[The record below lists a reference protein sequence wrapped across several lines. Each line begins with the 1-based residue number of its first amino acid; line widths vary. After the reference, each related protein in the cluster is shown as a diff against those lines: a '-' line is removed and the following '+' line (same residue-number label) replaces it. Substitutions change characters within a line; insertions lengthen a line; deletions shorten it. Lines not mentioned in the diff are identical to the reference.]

1 MKHGVIKESIVAV
14 RSKNDSKSE
23 MINQFFLGETFTV
36 KENDLKW
43 VKITSFLD
51 NYEGWIEKNSIIF
64 MSEEDYKSLN
74 SNIVINKT
82 ESNLIT
88 PDGSTMII
96 PIGCQ
101 ISSAD
106 YLNFKKIK
114 IESNSTDINIFLN
127 SPYLWGGKTKFGID
141 CSGLSQIY
149 FRTKNIFIKRD
160 AKDQYDSGS
169 EIERIDEAEKDDLCF
184 FGDSK
189 DNITHVGI
197 YLESRKIIHSFN
209 RVRIDELNEKGIIN
223 SDSLKLTHK
232 LQGIRRITQP

>member
-1 MKHGVIKESIVAV
+1 MKHGVIKESVVAV
-14 RSKNDSKSE
+14 RSKNNSKSE
-23 MINQFFLGETFTV
+23 MINQMFFGETFTV
-36 KENDLKW
+36 IENEPKW
-43 VKITSFLD
+43 LKITSFLD
-51 NYEGWIEKNSIIF
+51 NYDGWIEKNSIFLI
-64 MSEEDYKSLN
+64 SKNDYESLN

-88 PDGSTMII
+88 HDGSKMII

-106 YLNFKKIK
+106 YLNFKNIQ
-114 IESNSTDINIFLN
+114 IESNSSKIDIFLN

-149 FRTKNIFIKRD
+149 FRTKNIFIQRD
-160 AKDQYDSGS
+160 AKDQYESGT

-184 FGDSK
+184 FGDTK

-197 YLESRKIIHSFN
+197 YLGSRKIIHAFN
-209 RVRIDELNEKGIIN
+209 RVRIDKLNEKGIIN
-223 SDSLKLTHK
+223 SDTLELTHN
-232 LQGIRRITQP
+232 LQGIRRII

>member
-1 MKHGVIKESIVAV
+1 MKHGVIKESVVAV
-14 RSKNDSKSE
+14 RSKNNSKSE
-23 MINQFFLGETFTV
+23 MINQMFFGETFTV
-36 KENDLKW
+36 LENNLKW

-51 NYEGWIEKNSIIF
+51 NYDGWIEKNSIFLI
-64 MSEEDYKSLN
+64 SKNDYESLN

-88 PDGSTMII
+88 HDGSTMII

-106 YLNFKKIK
+106 YLNFKNIQ
-114 IESNSTDINIFLN
+114 IESNSSEIDIFLN

-149 FRTKNIFIKRD
+149 FRTKNIFIERD
-160 AKDQYDSGS
+160 AKDQYDSGT

-184 FGDSK
+184 FGDTK
-189 DNITHVGI
+189 DKITHVGI
-197 YLESRKIIHSFN
+197 YLGSRKIIHAFN
-209 RVRIDELNEKGIIN
+209 RVRIDKLNEKGIIN
-223 SDSLKLTHK
+223 SDTLELTHK
-232 LQGIRRITQP
+232 LQGIRRII

>member
-1 MKHGVIKESIVAV
+1 MKHGVIKESVVAV
-14 RSKNDSKSE
+14 RSKNNSKSE
-23 MINQFFLGETFTV
+23 MINQMFFGETFTV
-36 KENDLKW
+36 KENNLKW
-43 VKITSFLD
+43 LKITSFLD
-51 NYEGWIEKNSIIF
+51 NYDGWIEKNSILLI
-64 MSEEDYKSLN
+64 SENDYESLN

-88 PDGSTMII
+88 HDGSKMII

-106 YLNFKKIK
+106 YLNFKNIQ
-114 IESNSTDINIFLN
+114 IESNSSKIDIFLN

-149 FRTKNIFIKRD
+149 FRTKNIFIQRD
-160 AKDQYDSGS
+160 AKDQYESGT

-184 FGDSK
+184 FGDTK

-197 YLESRKIIHSFN
+197 YLGSRKIIHAFN
-209 RVRIDELNEKGIIN
+209 RVRIDKLNEKGIIN
-223 SDSLKLTHK
+223 SDTLELTHN
-232 LQGIRRITQP
+232 LQGIRRII

>member
-1 MKHGVIKESIVAV
+1 MKHGVIKESVVAV
-14 RSKNDSKSE
+14 RSKNNSKSE
-23 MINQFFLGETFTV
+23 MINQMFFGETFTV
-36 KENDLKW
+36 KENNLKW
-43 VKITSFLD
+43 LKITSFLD
-51 NYEGWIEKNSIIF
+51 NYDGWIEKNSIFFI
-64 MSEEDYKSLN
+64 SENDYKSLN

-88 PDGSTMII
+88 HDGSKMII

-106 YLNFKKIK
+106 YLNFKNIQ
-114 IESNSTDINIFLN
+114 IESNSSKIDIFLN

-149 FRTKNIFIKRD
+149 FRTKNIFIQRD
-160 AKDQYDSGS
+160 AKDQYESGT

-184 FGDSK
+184 FGDTK

-197 YLESRKIIHSFN
+197 YLGSRKIIHAFN
-209 RVRIDELNEKGIIN
+209 RVRIDKLNEKGIIN
-223 SDSLKLTHK
+223 SDTLELTHN
-232 LQGIRRITQP
+232 LQGIRRII

>member
-1 MKHGVIKESIVAV
+1 MKHGVIKESVVAV
-14 RSKNDSKSE
+14 RSKNNSKSE
-23 MINQFFLGETFTV
+23 MINQMFFGETFTV
-36 KENDLKW
+36 IENEPKW
-43 VKITSFLD
+43 LKITSFLD
-51 NYEGWIEKNSIIF
+51 NYDGWIEKNSIFLI
-64 MSEEDYKSLN
+64 SENDYESLN

-88 PDGSTMII
+88 HDGSKMII

-106 YLNFKKIK
+106 YLNFKNIQ
-114 IESNSTDINIFLN
+114 IESNSSEINVFLN
-127 SPYLWGGKTKFGID
+127 SPCLWGGKTKFGID

-160 AKDQYDSGS
+160 AKDQYYSGT

-184 FGDSK
+184 FGDKK

-197 YLESRKIIHSFN
+197 YLGSRKIIHAFN
-209 RVRIDELNEKGIIN
+209 RVRIDKLNEKGIIN
-223 SDSLKLTHK
+223 SDTLELTHK
-232 LQGIRRITQP
+232 LQGIRRIN

>member
-1 MKHGVIKESIVAV
+1 MKHGVIKESVVAV
-14 RSKNDSKSE
+14 RSKNNSKSE
-23 MINQFFLGETFTV
+23 MINQMFFGETFSV
-36 KENDLKW
+36 KENNLKW
-43 VKITSFLD
+43 LKITSFLD
-51 NYEGWIEKNSIIF
+51 NYDGWIEKNSIFLI
-64 MSEEDYKSLN
+64 SENDYESLN

-88 PDGSTMII
+88 HDGSKMII

-106 YLNFKKIK
+106 YLNFKNIQ
-114 IESNSTDINIFLN
+114 IESNSSKIDIFLN

-149 FRTKNIFIKRD
+149 FRTKNIFIQRD
-160 AKDQYDSGS
+160 AKDQYESGT

-184 FGDSK
+184 FGDTK

-197 YLESRKIIHSFN
+197 YLGSRKIIHAFN
-209 RVRIDELNEKGIIN
+209 RVRIDKLNEKGIIN
-223 SDSLKLTHK
+223 SDTLELTHN
-232 LQGIRRITQP
+232 LQGIRRII

>member
-1 MKHGVIKESIVAV
+1 MKHGVIKESVVAV
-14 RSKNDSKSE
+14 RSKNNSKSE
-23 MINQFFLGETFTV
+23 MINQMFFGETFTV
-36 KENDLKW
+36 VENNLKW

-51 NYEGWIEKNSIIF
+51 NYDGWIEKNSIFLI
-64 MSEEDYKSLN
+64 SENDYESLN

-88 PDGSTMII
+88 HDGSKMII

-106 YLNFKKIK
+106 YLNFKNIQ
-114 IESNSTDINIFLN
+114 IESNSSKIDIFLN

-149 FRTKNIFIKRD
+149 FRTKNIFIQRD
-160 AKDQYDSGS
+160 AKDQYESGT

-184 FGDSK
+184 FGDTK

-197 YLESRKIIHSFN
+197 YLGSRKIIHAFN
-209 RVRIDELNEKGIIN
+209 RVRIDKLNEKGIIN
-223 SDSLKLTHK
+223 SDTLELTHN
-232 LQGIRRITQP
+232 LQGIRRII

>member
-1 MKHGVIKESIVAV
+1 MKFGVIKESVVAV

-23 MINQFFLGETFTV
+23 MINQMFFGETFKV
-36 KENDLKW
+36 KENNNKW
-43 VKITSFLD
+43 IKINSFLD
-51 NYEGWIEKNSIIF
+51 NYEGWVEKNSIIF
-64 MSEEDYKSLN
+64 ITEKDYKSLN
-74 SNIVINKT
+74 SNIIINKT

-106 YLNFKKIK
+106 YLNFKKIQT
-114 IESNSTDINIFLN
+114 ENNYTDINIFLN

-160 AKDQYDSGS
+160 AKDQYDSGII
-169 EIERIDEAEKDDLCF
+169 IEKVDEAEKDDLCF

-189 DNITHVGI
+189 DSITHVGI
-197 YLESRKIIHSFN
+197 YLGSRKIIHAFN
-209 RVRIDELNEKGIIN
+209 RVRIDILNEKGIIN
-223 SDSLKLTHK
+223 SDSLDLTHK
-232 LQGIRRITQP
+232 LQGIKRII